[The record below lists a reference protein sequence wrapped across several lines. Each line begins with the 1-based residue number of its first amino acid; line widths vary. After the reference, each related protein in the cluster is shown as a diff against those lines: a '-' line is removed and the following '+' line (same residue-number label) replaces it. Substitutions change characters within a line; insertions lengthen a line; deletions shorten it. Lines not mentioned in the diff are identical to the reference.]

1 MTLYSKWF
9 DTHNEYEAYK
19 NGQNYIL
26 PNVSICFNDLD
37 VHYDPYK
44 DPRVIAIFNVTDINQ
59 PTKIAGKAPWESNL
73 WFSSIEIDGT
83 EQEYELSE
91 FDVNYQF
98 DTIGRHTI
106 KYTLSDN
113 TKIGEWSFYQCLSL
127 IEVIIPYGVTAIIGD
142 CINNLSNL
150 TSVAIPNSVIT
161 LNGFSNC
168 TGLTSITIPDSVTT
182 LSGFSNCT
190 GLTTITIPNSVTTL
204 SGFRDCTGLT
214 SVTISN
220 SVTTIGT
227 SSLRGCTGLTSITLP
242 SSVTTISD
250 GVLSGC
256 TNLTAI
262 TILAETPPNIQS
274 SAFGGT
280 TSNCPIYVPANC
292 VDLYKSTLP
301 DFANRIQAIP

>member
-9 DTHNEYEAYK
+9 DTHNEYETYK
-19 NGQNYIL
+19 NGQDYIL
-26 PNVSICFNDLD
+26 PNVSICYNDLD

-44 DPRVIAIFNVTDINQ
+44 DPRVIAIFNITDINQ

-83 EQEYELSE
+83 EQEYELSG

-113 TKIGEWSFYQCLSL
+113 TKIGDWSFYQCLGL
-127 IEVIIPYGVTAIIGD
+127 IEVIIPYGVTAILGD
-142 CINNLSNL
+142 CINNLPSI
-150 TSVAIPNSVIT
+150 TSATIPNSVTT
-161 LNGFSNC
+161 LIGFNNC
-168 TGLTSITIPDSVTT
+168 TGLTSITIPNSVTT

-190 GLTTITIPNSVTTL
+190 GLTSITIPNSVTTL
-204 SGFRDCTGLT
+204 SGFNYCTGLT

-220 SVTTIGT
+220 SLTTLGA
-227 SSLRGCTGLTSITLP
+227 SSFSDCTGLTSITIP
-242 SSVTTISD
+242 NSVTTIED
-250 GVLSGC
+250 AVLSGC

-262 TILAETPPNIQS
+262 IILCETPPSIQS
-274 SAFGGT
+274 TAFGSGT
-280 TSNCPIYVPANC
+280 NCPIYVPANC
-292 VDLYKSTLP
+292 LDLYKSTWT
-301 DFANRIQAIP
+301 DFANHIQAIP

>member
-1 MTLYSKWF
+1 M
-9 DTHNEYEAYK
+9 
-19 NGQNYIL
+19 
-26 PNVSICFNDLD
+26 
-37 VHYDPYK
+37 HYDPYK

-73 WFSSIEIDGT
+73 WLSSIEVDGT
-83 EQEYELSE
+83 EQEYELSG

-113 TKIGEWSFYQCLSL
+113 TKIGDWGFYQCLGL
-127 IEVIIPYGVTAIIGD
+127 IEVIIPYGVTAISSD
-142 CINNLSNL
+142 CINNLPNI
-150 TSVAIPNSVIT
+150 TS
-161 LNGFSNC
+161 
-168 TGLTSITIPDSVTT
+168 
-182 LSGFSNCT
+182 
-190 GLTTITIPNSVTTL
+190 ITIPNSVTTINGFNNCTGL
-204 SGFRDCTGLT
+204 TSIIIPNSVTTLTGFDNCTSLTSVNIPNSVTTISGFSYCTGLTSVTIPNSVTTLTGLRNCTSLT

-227 SSLRGCTGLTSITLP
+227 NSLSYCTGLTSITLP
-242 SSVTTISD
+242 SSVTTIGD

-274 SAFGGT
+274 SAFGDNVT
-280 TSNCPIYVPANC
+280 CPIYVPANS